1 MEKQLLASNGNLD
14 ALKSSIAKYFYSGAE
29 KIDYKEIEKNCYKV
43 IKNGKTLDDYV
54 VRTKKNRVYFYLEYA
69 I

>member
-1 MEKQLLASNGNLD
+1 MEKHLLASNGDLD

-29 KIDYKEIEKNCYKV
+29 KIDYKEIAKNCYKV
-43 IKNGKTLDDYV
+43 VKNGKTLDNYV
-54 VRTKKNRVYFYLEYA
+54 VRTKKSRAYFYLEYA